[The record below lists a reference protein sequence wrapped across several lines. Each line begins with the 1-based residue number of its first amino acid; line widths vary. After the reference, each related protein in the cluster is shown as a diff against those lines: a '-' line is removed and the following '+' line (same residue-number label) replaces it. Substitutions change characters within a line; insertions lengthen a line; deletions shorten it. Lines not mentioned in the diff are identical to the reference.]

1 MNPVLIISVIIIV
14 IILLISVYLWISQ
27 PGNPRFW
34 TPTQISDIAILS
46 FVESMALCEGNTSN
60 ANNATNCFVEYV
72 ANRYKYNDIISCF
85 PNCNETMQNKYKSCL
100 KNNGCTNTTL

>member
-1 MNPVLIISVIIIV
+1 MHLILVITIIII
-14 IILLISVYLWISQ
+14 IILLIGIYLWVSQ

-34 TPTQISDIAILS
+34 TPTQISNVAVLN

-60 ANNATNCFVEYV
+60 ANNATNCFIEYV
-72 ANRYKYNDIISCF
+72 ADRYKYNDVIDCI

-100 KNNGCTNTTL
+100 KDNNCTVSL